1 MRLSHRLIG
10 LIKGGI
16 KKSYGDVRVILFG
29 SRVDDSRK
37 GGDIDLAVSTE
48 IGLEEFKKNKV
59 KFLSYLVRLGY
70 DLDIDVVQY
79 GSITDS
85 LLKNEIEQNGI
96 EL

>member
-1 MRLSHRLIG
+1 MRLSHRLIV

-16 KKSYGDVRVILFG
+16 KKSFGDVSVILFG
-29 SRVDDSRK
+29 SRVDDTRK
-37 GGDIDLAVSTE
+37 GGDIDLAINTE
-48 IGLEEFKKNKV
+48 IGLEAFKKNKV

-70 DLDIDVVQY
+70 DLDIDIVQY